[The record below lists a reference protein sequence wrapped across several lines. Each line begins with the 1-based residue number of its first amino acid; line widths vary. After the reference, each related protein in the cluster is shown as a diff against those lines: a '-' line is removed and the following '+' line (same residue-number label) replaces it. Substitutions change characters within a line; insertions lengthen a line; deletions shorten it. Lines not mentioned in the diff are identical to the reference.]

1 MADFDEEDPEFLEE
15 LKEVY
20 DQFDPD
26 GNGITKEELEQAM
39 IGWG

>member
-1 MADFDEEDPEFLEE
+1 MADEDDAEMMDQ

-26 GNGITKEELEQAM
+26 GNGITIEELNQAM
-39 IGWG
+39 ISWG